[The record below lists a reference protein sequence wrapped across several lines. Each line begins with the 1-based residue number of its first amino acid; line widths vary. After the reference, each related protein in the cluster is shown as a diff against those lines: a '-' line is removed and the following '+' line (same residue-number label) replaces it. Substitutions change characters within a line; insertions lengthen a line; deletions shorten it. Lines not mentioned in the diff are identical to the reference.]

1 MTTNQTDLIL
11 RLARRNLF
19 IVLILI
25 LLICGT
31 LLGNVFRPDAAFS
44 RWPSTMPWLLPV
56 AISIIFAATSMGRGR
71 LNPKSAELQAVLGD
85 EWRQVNLTRAMRIA
99 FFVVLIAQVP
109 QAFLFLQLPVLRAV
123 MGMAVATITEAMTS
137 FITLFLI
144 FDREQS
150 HE

>member
-11 RLARRNLF
+11 RLARRNLY
-19 IVLILI
+19 ILLIGV

-71 LNPKSAELQAVLGD
+71 LNPKSPELQVVLGD
-85 EWRQVNLTRAMRIA
+85 EWREVNLTRAMRIA

-123 MGMAVATITEAMTS
+123 MGMAVATITVAMTT

>member
-1 MTTNQTDLIL
+1 MTTNQAELIL

-19 IVLILI
+19 IVLIGL
-25 LLICGT
+25 LLISAT
-31 LLGNVFRPDAAFS
+31 LLSNVFRPDAAFS

-56 AISIIFAATSMGRGR
+56 AIVIFFATSMGRGR

-123 MGMAVATITEAMTS
+123 MGMAVATITVAMTTL
-137 FITLFLI
+137 ITLFLI
-144 FDREQS
+144 FDRDQS

>member
-1 MTTNQTDLIL
+1 MTTNQTDRIL
-11 RLARRNLF
+11 RLTRRNLF
-19 IVLILI
+19 IVLIGV

-31 LLGNVFRPDAAFS
+31 LLSNAFRPDAAFS
-44 RWPSTMPWLLPV
+44 RWPSTVPWLLPV

-123 MGMAVATITEAMTS
+123 MGMAVATITVAMTTL
-137 FITLFLI
+137 ITLFLI
-144 FDREQS
+144 FDRDQS

>member
-1 MTTNQTDLIL
+1 
-11 RLARRNLF
+11 
-19 IVLILI
+19 
-25 LLICGT
+25 
-31 LLGNVFRPDAAFS
+31 
-44 RWPSTMPWLLPV
+44 MPWLLPV

-71 LNPKSAELQAVLGD
+71 LNPKSPELQIVLGD

>member
-19 IVLILI
+19 IVLIGL
-25 LLICGT
+25 LLISAT
-31 LLGNVFRPDAAFS
+31 LLSNVFRPDAAFS
-44 RWPSTMPWLLPV
+44 RWPSTVPWLLPV
-56 AISIIFAATSMGRGR
+56 AIVILFATSMGRGR

-85 EWRQVNLTRAMRIA
+85 EWRQVNLMRAMRIA

-123 MGMAVATITEAMTS
+123 MGMAVATITVAMTTL
-137 FITLFLI
+137 ITLFLI
-144 FDREQS
+144 FDRDQS